1 MLDILGSGR
10 GATRANDAQGTPT
23 QSHISPSIQAY
34 EESATDPA
42 RNCYKLTFQ
51 TADRLVILITPRWPV
66 CEKWICTRTSTD
78 VLNQPPPGTNRP
90 YPPGGLFPHVAYGT
104 RVMKS
109 APLKSG
115 LLVSSHLSREKWTAL
130 SDPLS
135 PPRYRPPL

>member
-51 TADRLVILITPRWPV
+51 TADLFASSGDPDLIPASIP
-66 CEKWICTRTSTD
+66 EEYD
-78 VLNQPPPGTNRP
+78 FG
-90 YPPGGLFPHVAYGT
+90 
-104 RVMKS
+104 
-109 APLKSG
+109 
-115 LLVSSHLSREKWTAL
+115 VS
-130 SDPLS
+130 
-135 PPRYRPPL
+135 